1 MSYDDFDSLIP
12 ASPVVKPGSVIVY
25 DTGDISKGL
34 YYYVVTAVG
43 AMESLSSHLI
53 QVYARHR
60 KNSISLSW
68 DPVPGINE
76 YRIYRGT
83 SPDQFDGYF
92 TVDSGYFVD
101 TGYGLLNE
109 SQLNPPAR

>member
-1 MSYDDFDSLIP
+1 MNIELVP
-12 ASPVVKPGSVIVY
+12 PVAPVVKQGSVIVY

-43 AMESLSSHLI
+43 SMESLPSHLI
-53 QVYARHR
+53 QVYARYR

-68 DPVPGINE
+68 DLLSGINE

-83 SPDQFDGYF
+83 SPDQFDGFF
-92 TVDSGYFVD
+92 TVSDGYFCDSGF
-101 TGYGLLNE
+101 GILNE
-109 SQLNPPAR
+109 ETLNPPAL